1 MTNAEKSAAYKKLV
15 ADMQKKYPVYG
26 GKIDVK
32 VNQKG
37 NPIAREIVKKFAA
50 TFQSKQDFYDALKEF
65 GLTWKENSKNNEAI
79 YEMRAKEALRLAIE
93 DGFDPFNF
101 VTKKD
106 PPVELFAPVVNG
118 ENICH
123 EINLYTYWQGFG
135 YAKKTPKIKYL
146 LVAQDW
152 GNLFRA
158 DDKYF
163 QELKIMN
170 ETGKWISYDT
180 VPQGNGTNNNLF
192 RLFEVLN
199 RDLLKLNDD
208 LFFTNFCLGY
218 RSGKEVGG
226 MTKELMMNDSKE
238 FKKLCEILE
247 PENILCLGQLTSE
260 CVYESLIGK
269 NFADIYKGSKNYN
282 DFLENHKEIFAQ
294 CGNVE
299 SKIFPLAHCGYM
311 GTMNRNRNLPKQDDK
326 LFYQKQDWKKILES
340 DEKTGGVKM
349 KKTAL
354 YGAIFG
360 DIIGMPFEFDHK
372 VNGVKKSKKF
382 KLFHEE
388 ATFTDDSV
396 MTIAVAE
403 ALLGVDK
410 NADEKT
416 VCDAVIKSMQRWG
429 KKYPSAGYGSKF
441 RYWLKED
448 NPKPYNSWGNGSAMR
463 VSAVG
468 WLYDTLERTREVARW
483 TAEVSH
489 NHPEGI
495 KGAEST
501 ASAIFLA
508 RQGKSKA
515 EIKKYIE
522 TEFGY
527 NFNRTLDEIRPTYRH
542 IESCQETVPEACTA
556 FFESTDFEDAVR
568 NGVSLGGDADTLTCI
583 DGAIAEAFYGI
594 PENLIEEGKKYLPS
608 DILKVVDEFNEKIFG
623 KKKL

>member
-1 MTNAEKSAAYKKLV
+1 
-15 ADMQKKYPVYG
+15 
-26 GKIDVK
+26 
-32 VNQKG
+32 
-37 NPIAREIVKKFAA
+37 
-50 TFQSKQDFYDALKEF
+50 
-65 GLTWKENSKNNEAI
+65 
-79 YEMRAKEALRLAIE
+79 
-93 DGFDPFNF
+93 
-101 VTKKD
+101 
-106 PPVELFAPVVNG
+106 
-118 ENICH
+118 
-123 EINLYTYWQGFG
+123 
-135 YAKKTPKIKYL
+135 
-146 LVAQDW
+146 
-152 GNLFRA
+152 
-158 DDKYF
+158 
-163 QELKIMN
+163 
-170 ETGKWISYDT
+170 
-180 VPQGNGTNNNLF
+180 
-192 RLFEVLN
+192 
-199 RDLLKLNDD
+199 
-208 LFFTNFCLGY
+208 
-218 RSGKEVGG
+218 
-226 MTKELMMNDSKE
+226 
-238 FKKLCEILE
+238 
-247 PENILCLGQLTSE
+247 
-260 CVYESLIGK
+260 
-269 NFADIYKGSKNYN
+269 
-282 DFLENHKEIFAQ
+282 
-294 CGNVE
+294 
-299 SKIFPLAHCGYM
+299 
-311 GTMNRNRNLPKQDDK
+311 
-326 LFYQKQDWKKILES
+326 
-340 DEKTGGVKM
+340 M

-360 DIIGMPFEFDHK
+360 DIIGMPFEFDNK

-388 ATFTDDSV
+388 AIFTDDSV

-429 KKYPSAGYGSKF
+429 KKYPGAGYGSKF
-441 RYWLKED
+441 RYWLTEK
-448 NPKPYNSWGNGSAMR
+448 NPEPYNSWGNGSAMR

-508 RQGKSKA
+508 RQGKSKE
-515 EIKKYIE
+515 EIKNYIE

-542 IESCQETVPEACTA
+542 IESCQETVPEAFTA

-594 PENLIEEGKKYLPS
+594 PENLIEEGKKYLSP
-608 DILKVVDEFNEKIFG
+608 DILKVVEEFNEKIFG